1 MIRLIKAFIFSG
13 DRMIFVFL
21 TISTFAFAQSSDDE
35 KVYPVVEELYEI
47 EVLLSLEQSNQLSIW
62 YSKRSEE
69 TYLGQPVNVQIYGS
83 NLRIDASF
91 TPYKMKNEGLILV
104 AQGQIWLSSNSN
116 HPAQYVST
124 YRSMPI
130 SSGEKI
136 FFYPLGISNE
146 IKGEVIVKLQVGL
159 IASKK

>member
-1 MIRLIKAFIFSG
+1 
-13 DRMIFVFL
+13 
-21 TISTFAFAQSSDDE
+21 
-35 KVYPVVEELYEI
+35 
-47 EVLLSLEQSNQLSIW
+47 
-62 YSKRSEE
+62 
-69 TYLGQPVNVQIYGS
+69 
-83 NLRIDASF
+83 
-91 TPYKMKNEGLILV
+91 MKNEGLILV

-146 IKGEVIVKLQVGL
+146 INGDVIVKLQVGL